1 MVLCSSGEGKFITLL
16 PKQCKPSVLLWIF
29 RETYATSACGE
40 NIRNFATLP
49 LVSET
54 SGGVGRLWL
63 MLP

>member
-1 MVLCSSGEGKFITLL
+1 MILCSSGAGKFITFL
-16 PKQCKPSVLLWIF
+16 PKQCKPSALHWIY
-29 RETYATSACGE
+29 RETYVTSACGE
-40 NIRNFATLP
+40 NIPHFATLP